1 MRTKFK
7 KTALLFTLLAVTG
20 LAACSSTGSVEIDES
35 SETAESAETT
45 EVDVE
50 LVPDSNCLLTAEF
63 LAMETKTRVPGGT
76 SYDRWQFWEE
86 ELWQKLD
93 ATQTTTFDALMEARE
108 MVYSLDRLAP
118 PELGTVF
125 QIQDDGSKFGSPD
138 PRIVRI
144 EGWSDSR
151 KATTASGVE
160 EVCSNI
166 AASEWIDPLN

>member
-1 MRTKFK
+1 M
-7 KTALLFTLLAVTG
+7 KTMFAKGFASLSLIAVAG
-20 LAACSSTGSVEIDES
+20 LAGCSSSEPVETVQSVD
-35 SETAESAETT
+35 TAEAADT
-45 EVDVE
+45 EVQ
-50 LVPDSNCLLTAEF
+50 LTPDSNCLLTAEF

-86 ELWQKLD
+86 ELWQELD